1 MTRTLETTL
10 ERVDEPILID
20 GLSWREFKAVEQLL
34 SRPGVRLSFLDGVL
48 EIRRMPGEKHES
60 IKERIG
66 SLLDL
71 YLLQMGIDYQPT
83 GSMTLES
90 PSGLVKREAD
100 KSYKLGANREFP
112 DLAVEVVLTSGGI
125 NKLEAYKRLEIPEVW
140 FWENGR
146 LLMYSLGADGY
157 AEVDRS
163 FVLPDL
169 DIVLLARCINIE
181 NHLQAM
187 REFRQA
193 IQSSERLVLKN
204 DKSQLEAV

>member
-1 MTRTLETTL
+1 MTTTL
-10 ERVDEPILID
+10 ERLEGIDEPILID
-20 GLSWREFKAVEQLL
+20 ELSWREFKVVEQLL

-48 EIRRMPGEKHES
+48 EIRRRPGEKHET

-71 YLLQMGIDYQPT
+71 YLLQMGIDYRPT

-100 KSYKLGANREFP
+100 KSYKLGPNREFP
-112 DLAVEVVLTSGGI
+112 DLAVEVVVTSGGI

-140 FWENGR
+140 FWENGALR
-146 LLMYSLGADGY
+146 MYSLGADGY

-163 FVLPDL
+163 LVLPDL
-169 DIVLLARCINIE
+169 DIVLLVRCINIE

-187 REFRQA
+187 REFKQT
-193 IQSSERLVLKN
+193 IQSF
-204 DKSQLEAV
+204 

>member
-1 MTRTLETTL
+1 MTTTL
-10 ERVDEPILID
+10 EKLERLDEPILID
-20 GLSWREFKAVEQLL
+20 ELSWREFKVVEQLL

-100 KSYKLGANREFP
+100 KSYKLGANRELP
-112 DLAVEVVLTSGGI
+112 DLAVEVVVTSGGI

-140 FWENGR
+140 FWENGALR
-146 LLMYSLGADGY
+146 MYSLGDDGY

-169 DIVLLARCINIE
+169 DILLLARCINIE

-193 IQSSERLVLKN
+193 IQSS
-204 DKSQLEAV
+204 

>member
-1 MTRTLETTL
+1 MTVTLEKL
-10 ERVDEPILID
+10 EKLDEPILID
-20 GLSWREFKAVEQLL
+20 GLSWREFKVVEQLL

-48 EIRRMPGEKHES
+48 EIRRMPGEKHETV
-60 IKERIG
+60 KERIG

-100 KSYKLGANREFP
+100 KSYRLGANREFP
-112 DLAVEVVLTSGGI
+112 DLVVEVVVTSGGI
-125 NKLEAYKRLEIPEVW
+125 DKLEAYKRLQIPEVW

-146 LLMYSLGADGY
+146 LRLYSLGDDGY

-181 NHLQAM
+181 NYLQAM
-187 REFRQA
+187 REFREA
-193 IQSSERLVLKN
+193 IQ
-204 DKSQLEAV
+204 

>member
-1 MTRTLETTL
+1 MTTTL
-10 ERVDEPILID
+10 EKLEGLDEPILID
-20 GLSWREFKAVEQLL
+20 ELSWREFKVVEQLL

-48 EIRRMPGEKHES
+48 EIRRMPGEKHET

-71 YLLQMGIDYQPT
+71 YLLQMGIDYRPT

-100 KSYKLGANREFP
+100 KSYKLGPNREFP
-112 DLAVEVVLTSGGI
+112 DLAVEVVVTSGGI
-125 NKLEAYKRLEIPEVW
+125 NKLEAYKRLQIPEVW
-140 FWENGR
+140 FWENGALR
-146 LLMYSLGADGY
+146 MYSLGADGY

-163 FVLPDL
+163 FVLPDV
-169 DIVLLARCINIE
+169 DIVLLVRCINME

-187 REFRQA
+187 REFKQT
-193 IQSSERLVLKN
+193 IQSF
-204 DKSQLEAV
+204 

>member
-1 MTRTLETTL
+1 MTATLEKL
-10 ERVDEPILID
+10 ERLDELILID
-20 GLSWREFKAVEQLL
+20 GMSWREFKAVEQLL

-48 EIRRMPGEKHES
+48 EIRRRPGRKHET

-71 YLLQMGIDYQPT
+71 YLLQVGIDYQPT

-100 KSYKLGANREFP
+100 KSYKLGANRERP
-112 DLAVEVVLTSGGI
+112 DLVVEVVVTSGGI

-146 LLMYSLGADGY
+146 LRLYSLLEDGY

-163 FVLPDL
+163 LVLPDL
-169 DIVLLARCINIE
+169 DVLLLARCINIE

-187 REFRQA
+187 REFRAA
-193 IQSSERLVLKN
+193 IQSV
-204 DKSQLEAV
+204 

>member
-1 MTRTLETTL
+1 MTTTL
-10 ERVDEPILID
+10 EKLERLDEPILID
-20 GLSWREFKAVEQLL
+20 ELSWREFKVVEQLL

-48 EIRRMPGEKHES
+48 EIRRMPGEKHET

-66 SLLDL
+66 SLLDI

-112 DLAVEVVLTSGGI
+112 DLAVEVVVTSGGI
-125 NKLEAYKRLEIPEVW
+125 NKLEAYKRLQIPEVW
-140 FWENGR
+140 FWENGALR
-146 LLMYSLGADGY
+146 MYSLGADGY

-169 DIVLLARCINIE
+169 DIVLLVRCINIE

-187 REFRQA
+187 REFKQT
-193 IQSSERLVLKN
+193 IQSF
-204 DKSQLEAV
+204 